1 MDIDMDIDMIDLLV
15 HIATRCVLCRSAR
28 LALLERGV
36 GGAVGRAAAGNSVGA
51 RSGWQNKGIHQQK
64 TRTRGWWLM
73 VYGL

>member
-51 RSGWQNKGIHQQK
+51 RSG
-64 TRTRGWWLM
+64 
-73 VYGL
+73 